1 MTYDKVQN
9 VLKVTILD
17 KIDNESDL
25 NRFHDNL
32 LVYLD
37 RQHIASARSS
47 TKKKAFLQNLNDTL
61 GKIEKPIK
69 INPTEY
75 KTLKKEHEA
84 LISESIE
91 YENEITALKAQI
103 KKLEKCK
110 DASQVS
116 QIKSESLSDND
127 KFIALKDNCETSLE
141 KLSSFTIY
149 ILYLYFN
156 RKNINLKEEY
166 CYQEMKQAEQDSY
179 IKIDEDNGEITP
191 NLNDKSI
198 KEALNS
204 INNLKDFLENN
215 ISPELYEKLT
225 NDYAFDLSLSNIRFW
240 EQFSSIRSYM

>member
-1 MTYDKVQN
+1 LTYDKVQN

-141 KLSSFTIY
+141 KLSSFIIF
-149 ILYLYFN
+149 IL
-156 RKNINLKEEY
+156 
-166 CYQEMKQAEQDSY
+166 
-179 IKIDEDNGEITP
+179 
-191 NLNDKSI
+191 
-198 KEALNS
+198 
-204 INNLKDFLENN
+204 
-215 ISPELYEKLT
+215 
-225 NDYAFDLSLSNIRFW
+225 
-240 EQFSSIRSYM
+240 